1 MNRPKRGISRD
12 IFEVIND
19 NGSATYTS
27 IFKELRR
34 RKSSATPA
42 QIRKSL
48 DNLLFRQQIERSER
62 NKRRFIINKA
72 ILHEQLT
79 GQRQL
84 GVTKEVLLDAADKA
98 IKESKKEPSELVPT
112 DDVYYQMTKLEYVY
126 IIGLAAATAA
136 ITTTVMR
143 YL

>member
-1 MNRPKRGISRD
+1 
-12 IFEVIND
+12 
-19 NGSATYTS
+19 
-27 IFKELRR
+27 
-34 RKSSATPA
+34 
-42 QIRKSL
+42 
-48 DNLLFRQQIERSER
+48 
-62 NKRRFIINKA
+62 
-72 ILHEQLT
+72 
-79 GQRQL
+79 
-84 GVTKEVLLDAADKA
+84 LLDAADKA